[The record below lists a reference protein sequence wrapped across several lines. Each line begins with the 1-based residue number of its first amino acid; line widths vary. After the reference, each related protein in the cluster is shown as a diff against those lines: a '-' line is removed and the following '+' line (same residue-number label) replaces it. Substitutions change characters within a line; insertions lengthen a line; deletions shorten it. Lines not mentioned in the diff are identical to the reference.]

1 MVQVTSDVMKEFKQA
16 IKDMKEFSVI
26 SGDPN
31 SDEASKV
38 NIEWSS
44 SDVMDRP
51 RYLFVLSN
59 EKVDYV
65 IIRNNIIL
73 INKIDLD
80 LAILLQTIFLKK
92 KNLYI
97 VSIKKFNST
106 PYNGCRPRK
115 LKRKKRRKLSFN
127 T

>member
-1 MVQVTSDVMKEFKQA
+1 MYIILLIFEDGVMVQVTSDVMKEFKQA

-51 RYLFVLSN
+51 RYLCTFEQEARL
-59 EKVDYV
+59 
-65 IIRNNIIL
+65 RNN
-73 INKIDLD
+73 
-80 LAILLQTIFLKK
+80 T
-92 KNLYI
+92 
-97 VSIKKFNST
+97 
-106 PYNGCRPRK
+106 
-115 LKRKKRRKLSFN
+115 
-127 T
+127 